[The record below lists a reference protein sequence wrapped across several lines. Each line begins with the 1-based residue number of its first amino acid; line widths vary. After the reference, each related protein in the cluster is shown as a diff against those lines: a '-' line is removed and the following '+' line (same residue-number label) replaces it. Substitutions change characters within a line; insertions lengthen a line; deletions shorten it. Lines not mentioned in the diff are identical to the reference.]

1 VDYVLKGQS
10 AVSHGSEHLPDFD
23 DPPVVETVLS
33 AQFEPLPA
41 LQTAQLGLLWGE
53 YRTAFPKAGEHAPID
68 PVIEQFPER
77 PTGRMA
83 LKLQTFENP
92 PIPRLSFANE
102 QGNEMIQVQNDRFI
116 KNWRKEGDGEQY
128 PRYDKTIRP
137 NFDRDY
143 RIFLA
148 FLERNRFG
156 APRVNQC
163 EVTYV
168 NHILTG
174 QGWAHYG
181 DVDKLFTFWRS
192 PDSTPPGPPEDLRL
206 HARFIMPGESG
217 KPMGRLHVDLQPAI
231 RVSDNLPMY
240 VLHLTARGQ
249 IGDGLAFFDVGREWI
264 VKTFKKLTTE
274 SMHNIWR
281 IKNSGNSGNC

>member
-1 VDYVLKGQS
+1 MGYVLKGQG

-33 AQFEPLPA
+33 AQFDPLPL

-53 YRTAFPKAGEHAPID
+53 YRTAFPKTGEHAPLD

-83 LKLQTFENP
+83 LRLQTFENP

-102 QGNEMIQVQNDRFI
+102 QGNEMVQVQNDRFI
-116 KNWRKEGDGEQY
+116 KNWRKEGHGEQY

-148 FLERNRFG
+148 FLGRNRFG
-156 APRVNQC
+156 TPRVNQC

-174 QGWAHYG
+174 QGWEHYG
-181 DVDKLFTFWRS
+181 EVDKLFTFWRP

-206 HARFIMPGESG
+206 HARFIIPGESG
-217 KPMGRLHVDLQPAI
+217 RPIGRLHVDLQPAI

-249 IGDGLAFFDVGREWI
+249 VGDGLAFFDVGREWI
-264 VKTFKKLTTE
+264 VQTFNKLTAG
-274 SMHNIWR
+274 SMHNIWGIR
-281 IKNSGNSGNC
+281 NSGNC

>member
-1 VDYVLKGQS
+1 M
-10 AVSHGSEHLPDFD
+10 SHGSEHLPDFD

-53 YRTAFPKAGEHAPID
+53 YRTAFPKTGENAPID

-83 LKLQTFENP
+83 LKLQTFESP

-128 PRYDKTIRP
+128 PHYDKTIRP

-143 RIFLA
+143 RIFLG

-156 APRVNQC
+156 TPRVNQC

-181 DVDKLFTFWRS
+181 EVDKLFTFWRP

-206 HARFIMPGESG
+206 HTRFIIPGESG
-217 KPMGRLHVDLQPAI
+217 KPVGRLHVDLQPAI
-231 RVSDNLPMY
+231 RVSDNLAMY

-274 SMHNIWR
+274 SMHDIWR
-281 IKNSGNSGNC
+281 IKDSGNCGNC

>member
-1 VDYVLKGQS
+1 M
-10 AVSHGSEHLPDFD
+10 SHGPEHLPEFD
-23 DPPVVETVLS
+23 DAPVVETVLS
-33 AQFEPLPA
+33 AQFEPLPSV
-41 LQTAQLGLLWGE
+41 QTAHLGLLWGE
-53 YRTAFPKAGEHAPID
+53 YRASFPKVGEHPALD

-77 PTGRMA
+77 TTGRIG

-137 NFDRDY
+137 NFDRDFG
-143 RIFLA
+143 IFLA
-148 FLERNRFG
+148 FLEKNRLA

-174 QGWAHYG
+174 KGWERYG
-181 DVDKLFTFWRS
+181 DLEKIFTFWRS
-192 PDSTPPGPPEDLRL
+192 PDATPPGPPEDLRL
-206 HARFIMPGESG
+206 HTRFMIPGDAG
-217 KPMGRLHVDLQPAI
+217 KPIGRLHVDLQPAI
-231 RVSDNLPMY
+231 RVPDNLPMY

-249 IGDGLAFFDVGREWI
+249 VGDGLAFFDVGRQWI
-264 VKTFKKLTTE
+264 VKTFKRLTTE

-281 IKNSGNSGNC
+281 IKNHAGRGNC